1 MREQSFEASSAV
13 ASATPALSKSYFD
26 CLDLAALQ
34 AAYPI
39 GAAFMTTYRGM
50 SRDELR
56 ARQEQQFTNIMSFA
70 WRVPFYQR
78 LWGGR
83 GIEPGDIGSLDDL
96 DKLPTYSKDDLMQS
110 VERSPPIG
118 DFHGL
123 DTYADSE
130 RPPLILQTTSG
141 TTGRPQ
147 PLLCGPKSREV
158 QAMLLARVYALQGMS
173 NRDVVHSVYGHGM
186 VNGGHYVREAI
197 THWIGAMLLSA
208 GTGIETRSVQQVQL
222 LHDFRASVIV
232 GFADY
237 IGQLARLARELGFE
251 PGGDLPVRM
260 ISCHL
265 GAQSRAAMSAAW
277 GGANV
282 YDWYGVGDTG
292 TIATEGPDQDG
303 LYLLEDAQYIELL
316 DVTSGAAVGDA
327 QSGDIVC
334 TSLYKDDV
342 FPIIRFNT
350 HDVTRISAGTNS
362 LDLPFRR
369 MAGFLGRSDNMVKLR
384 GVNVFPQGIGA
395 ILSAA
400 FESMTGEFVCRT
412 TSADGRDEMLV
423 LVEAHEQS
431 AAAKSALQ
439 TAMQDTLKARL
450 GVAIAVQ
457 LVAPGATAQLTGI
470 EARQKPIRLIDERC
484 A

>member
-1 MREQSFEASSAV
+1 MMEQSSIIAD
-13 ASATPALSKSYFD
+13 ATPGLSKSYFD
-26 CLDLAALQ
+26 CLDIAELQ
-34 AAYPI
+34 TAYPI
-39 GAAFMTTYRGM
+39 GEAFMTTYRGM
-50 SRDELR
+50 SQDELR
-56 ARQEQQFTNIMSFA
+56 ARQERQFASVMSFA

-78 LWGGR
+78 LWADR
-83 GIEPGDIGSLDDL
+83 GIEPGDICSLDDL
-96 DKLPTYSKDDLMQS
+96 GKLPTYSKDDLMQS

-123 DTYADSE
+123 DTYADNE

-158 QAMLLARVYALQGMS
+158 QAMLLARVYALQGMH

-197 THWIGAMLLSA
+197 THWIGALLLSA

-222 LHDFRASVIV
+222 LHDFRATVIV

-237 IGQLARLARELGFE
+237 IAKLARLARELGFE
-251 PGGDLPVRM
+251 PGVDLPMRM

-265 GAQSRAAMSAAW
+265 GAQSREAMSSAW
-277 GGANV
+277 GGASV

-303 LYLLEDAQYIELL
+303 LYLMEDAQFIELL
-316 DVTSGAAVGDA
+316 DVTSGAVVGEA
-327 QSGDIVC
+327 ESADIVC

-350 HDVTRISAGTNS
+350 HDVTRICSGTNS
-362 LDLPFRR
+362 IDLPFRR
-369 MAGFLGRSDNMVKLR
+369 MVGFLGRSDNMVKLR

-400 FESMTGEFVCRT
+400 FESATGEFVCRT
-412 TSADGRDEMLV
+412 SSADGRDEMLV
-423 LVEAHEQS
+423 LVEVNEQG
-431 AAAKSALQ
+431 AAQKTALQ
-439 TAMQDTLKARL
+439 LAMQDSLKARL
-450 GVAIAVQ
+450 GVAIKVQ
-457 LVAPGATAQLTGI
+457 LVAPGATAPLTGI
-470 EARQKPIRLIDERC
+470 EARQKPIRLIDERH